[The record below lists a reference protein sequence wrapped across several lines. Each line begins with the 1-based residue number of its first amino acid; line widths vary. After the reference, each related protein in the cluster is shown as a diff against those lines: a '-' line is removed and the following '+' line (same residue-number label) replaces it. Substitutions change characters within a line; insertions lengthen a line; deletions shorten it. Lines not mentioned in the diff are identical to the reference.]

1 MQISRWEMLAEE
13 SDIEPRKVNDFDID
27 GFYLARAVQPPED
40 N

>member
-13 SDIEPRKVNDFDID
+13 SDIEPRKVNDFAVD
-27 GFYLARAVQPPED
+27 GFDLVRAEQHSED